1 MAPADQTD
9 HVHTDTPT
17 AAPLTSRK
25 DAVTMTEDHR
35 THESVESPE
44 QPVDTKQAVM
54 DGLGGVSGMV
64 YTALPVVAF
73 AMAVPFL
80 SLPAAIGAAIA
91 IAAGLA
97 VFRMWRGEKLMSALG
112 GVFGVVAAGGVSAM
126 TGSANDFFLIGIWA
140 SFAGA
145 VITLLSLLV
154 RRPLTGVI
162 WNAMHGGTHPWRE
175 DRPTLL
181 VHDLATLAVTA
192 VFAGRF
198 IVRQW
203 LYVADS
209 TAGLAIAD
217 TVTGFPLT
225 ALAAVAVIWA
235 FRRSTKRLVTTPAQD

>member
-1 MAPADQTD
+1 M
-9 HVHTDTPT
+9 T
-17 AAPLTSRK
+17 AAK
-25 DAVTMTEDHR
+25 DLDTGL
-35 THESVESPE
+35 THETSPGLTPPPAPGPDRADEAPE
-44 QPVDTKQAVM
+44 QPVDLKQAVL
-54 DGLGGVSGMV
+54 DGMGGPSGMV
-64 YTALPVVAF
+64 YTTLPVVAF
-73 AMAVPFL
+73 ALAVPFM
-80 SLPAAIGAAIA
+80 SLMAAIGTAIA
-91 IAAGLA
+91 IAAVLA

-112 GVFGVVAAGGVSAM
+112 GVFGVAAAGGVSAM

-140 SFAGA
+140 SFAGG

-154 RRPLTGVI
+154 RRPITGLI
-162 WNAMHGGTHPWRE
+162 WNAVHGGAHPWRE

-181 VHDLATLAVTA
+181 VHDLATLAITA

-225 ALAAVAVIWA
+225 ALAAVAVVWA
-235 FRRSTKRLVTTPAQD
+235 FRRSTKRLVKTDTATAQD